1 MPEERAAIPLGEKR
15 PGRQLREDQLE
26 LRPDVRRQLSAC
38 PGRPCPYPVT
48 GFGRACV
55 GFRPRTQNPS
65 ACGPSVRSRIPPLSG
80 RPCMWAFFV
89 FQSRPRL
96 TPVMAT
102 DCQPGLRGVHG
113 HVRRRRVPWAHLRR
127 PTGANLCGT
136 PVAYTSTSRNA
147 GPMSADNSVPAPAT
161 IQKPRKKRG
170 FTLGKQT
177 SFGLSAHGL
186 PTKRGSACVRS
197 ARTGKNWRPS
207 GMERDG
213 AVVRIE
219 RPRRLNGTRF

>member
-161 IQKPRKKRG
+161 IRKPRHKRG
-170 FTLGKQT
+170 FTFGKQPPVT
-177 SFGLSAHGL
+177 AL
-186 PTKRGSACVRS
+186 PTACPRNVVQRVCGPQEL
-197 ARTGKNWRPS
+197 ARTGDQAAWSGTEPS
-207 GMERDG
+207 CG
-213 AVVRIE
+213 
-219 RPRRLNGTRF
+219 LNARGV